1 VGVSVN
7 IFGSGFLRNFIPSYS
22 WGGTAG
28 FTIFQM
34 NKVTE
39 VATAV
44 MQRKNVIF
52 EEKDQKILD
61 YIFEETKQYRNY

>member
-1 VGVSVN
+1 M
-7 IFGSGFLRNFIPSYS
+7 FLKKFIPSYS

-28 FTIFQM
+28 FAVFQM

-44 MQRKNVIF
+44 MQRKSVVL

-61 YIFEETKQYRNY
+61 HVFEETKQYRNY